1 MLLKPKYFINLS
13 CESFHKNA
21 TESQTKFL
29 ASKAEEERGI
39 LLETNMKEATYLKW
53 QWQNDWKALL
63 NNGGRATYLKVS

>member
-1 MLLKPKYFINLS
+1 MIENRRSKFEIPPFFQSKMLLKPKYFMNLS

-39 LLETNMKEATYLKW
+39 LLETNMKEATYLK
-53 QWQNDWKALL
+53 
-63 NNGGRATYLKVS
+63 